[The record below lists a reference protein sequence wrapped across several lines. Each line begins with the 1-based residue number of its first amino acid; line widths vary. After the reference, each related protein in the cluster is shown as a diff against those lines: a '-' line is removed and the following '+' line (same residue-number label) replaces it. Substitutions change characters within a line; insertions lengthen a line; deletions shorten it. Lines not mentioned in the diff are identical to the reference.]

1 MIVPEATDIDI
12 ASERSCRLFGGP
24 AVDELLGD
32 STRNLCNIER
42 GCVARGSS
50 RTRRRANVTLGP
62 NLLHLVLLVCALPC
76 ARYALSEMRHRPLPR
91 GRLAAPALLAMAC
104 ALVFLLFHLGSQ
116 RPPWVFAAAL
126 AGGLA
131 IGALRGF
138 TLQLQVDHMFDKVR
152 LPRARGSFLV
162 ALGLVAAVL
171 LEIGGSF
178 AGPAGLPF
186 RTIAPEIAAA
196 CAGMLTGRA
205 MAIAMRWRGAPHVDL
220 HRL

>member
-1 MIVPEATDIDI
+1 LIVHRATDIDI
-12 ASERSCRLFGGP
+12 ASECSCRLWGP

-32 STRNLCNIER
+32 STRNLCNIECGR
-42 GCVARGSS
+42 VIRGSS
-50 RTRRRANVTLGP
+50 RACRSADVTLGP
-62 NLLHLVLLVCALPC
+62 NVLHLVLLVFALPC
-76 ARYALSEMRHRPLPR
+76 ARYTLSEMRHRPLPR
-91 GRLAAPALLAMAC
+91 GRLAAPALLAMGC
-104 ALVFLLFHLGSQ
+104 ALVFLFIHLGTQ
-116 RPPWVFAAAL
+116 RPPWMFAAAL
-126 AGGLA
+126 AAGLA

-138 TLQLQVDHMFDKVR
+138 TLQLQVDHMFDKIR

-178 AGPAGLPF
+178 AGPNGLPF
-186 RTIAPEIAAA
+186 RLIAPEIAAA

-205 MAIAMRWRGAPHVDL
+205 MAIAMRWRRAPHVDL

>member
-1 MIVPEATDIDI
+1 MFVPA
-12 ASERSCRLFGGP
+12 FGVP

-32 STRNLCNIER
+32 STRNLCHIECGR
-42 GCVARGSS
+42 VTRGSS
-50 RTRRRANVTLGP
+50 RERRRADVTLGP

-76 ARYALSEMRHRPLPR
+76 ARFTLSEMRHRPLPR

-104 ALVFLLFHLGSQ
+104 ALVFLFIYLGSQ
-116 RPPWVFAAAL
+116 QPPWMFAAAL
-126 AGGLA
+126 VAGLA

-171 LEIGGSF
+171 LEVGGSF
-178 AGPAGLPF
+178 AGPNGLAV
-186 RTIAPEIAAA
+186 RLVAPEIAAA

-220 HRL
+220 HRV

>member
-1 MIVPEATDIDI
+1 M
-12 ASERSCRLFGGP
+12 RGP
-24 AVDELLGD
+24 SG
-32 STRNLCNIER
+32 
-42 GCVARGSS
+42 ARHC
-50 RTRRRANVTLGP
+50 ADVTGP

-76 ARYALSEMRHRPLPR
+76 ARYTLSEMRHRPLPR

-178 AGPAGLPF
+178 SGLAGLPF
-186 RTIAPEIAAA
+186 RMIAPEIAAA

>member
-1 MIVPEATDIDI
+1 MFVSA
-12 ASERSCRLFGGP
+12 FGGP
-24 AVDELLGD
+24 AVDELLVVF
-32 STRNLCNIER
+32 TRIPRNIER
-42 GCVARGSS
+42 ERIIRGSS
-50 RTRRRANVTLGP
+50 RARHSADVTLGP

-76 ARYALSEMRHRPLPR
+76 ARYTLSEMRHRPLPR

-104 ALVFLLFHLGSQ
+104 ALVFLLFHLGAQ
-116 RPPWVFAAAL
+116 RPPWIFIAAL

-131 IGALRGF
+131 IGVLRGF
-138 TLQLQVDHMFDKVR
+138 TLQLQVDHMFAKVR

-178 AGPAGLPF
+178 AGSAGLPF
-186 RTIAPEIAAA
+186 RLIAPEIAAA

>member
-1 MIVPEATDIDI
+1 
-12 ASERSCRLFGGP
+12 
-24 AVDELLGD
+24 
-32 STRNLCNIER
+32 
-42 GCVARGSS
+42 
-50 RTRRRANVTLGP
+50 
-62 NLLHLVLLVCALPC
+62 
-76 ARYALSEMRHRPLPR
+76 MRHRPLPR

-162 ALGLVAAVL
+162 ALGLVRPCCSRSAAL
-171 LEIGGSF
+171 LPDQPACPF
-178 AGPAGLPF
+178 ARSRPRLPRPAP
-186 RTIAPEIAAA
+186 A
-196 CAGMLTGRA
+196 C
-205 MAIAMRWRGAPHVDL
+205 
-220 HRL
+220 

>member
-1 MIVPEATDIDI
+1 
-12 ASERSCRLFGGP
+12 
-24 AVDELLGD
+24 
-32 STRNLCNIER
+32 
-42 GCVARGSS
+42 
-50 RTRRRANVTLGP
+50 
-62 NLLHLVLLVCALPC
+62 VLLVFALPC
-76 ARYALSEMRHRPLPR
+76 ARFTLSEMRHRPLPR
-91 GRLAAPALLAMAC
+91 GRLAAPALLAMGC
-104 ALVFLLFHLGSQ
+104 ALVFLFIYLGSQ

-126 AGGLA
+126 AAGLA

-138 TLQLQVDHMFDKVR
+138 TLQLQVDHMFDKIR

-178 AGPAGLPF
+178 AGPNGMPF
-186 RTIAPEIAAA
+186 RLIAPEIAAA

-205 MAIAMRWRGAPHVDL
+205 VAIAMRWRGAPHVDL

>member
-1 MIVPEATDIDI
+1 M
-12 ASERSCRLFGGP
+12 
-24 AVDELLGD
+24 
-32 STRNLCNIER
+32 
-42 GCVARGSS
+42 
-50 RTRRRANVTLGP
+50 TLGP

-186 RTIAPEIAAA
+186 RTDRARDCRGLRRHANRAGDGHCDALAGSAA
-196 CAGMLTGRA
+196 CRPSSPVSRA
-205 MAIAMRWRGAPHVDL
+205 PS
-220 HRL
+220 

>member
-1 MIVPEATDIDI
+1 M
-12 ASERSCRLFGGP
+12 
-24 AVDELLGD
+24 
-32 STRNLCNIER
+32 
-42 GCVARGSS
+42 
-50 RTRRRANVTLGP
+50 RRRADVTVGP
-62 NLLHLVLLVCALPC
+62 NVLRLALLACALPC
-76 ARYALSEMRHRPLPR
+76 ARYTLSEMRHRPLPR

-104 ALVFLLFHLGSQ
+104 ALVFLLFQLGSQ
-116 RPPWVFAAAL
+116 RPPWIFLAAL

-162 ALGLVAAVL
+162 ALALVAAVL
-171 LEIGGSF
+171 LEIGGAF
-178 AGPAGLPF
+178 AGPNGLPF
-186 RTIAPEIAAA
+186 RLIAPDIAAA

-220 HRL
+220 HRF

>member
-1 MIVPEATDIDI
+1 M
-12 ASERSCRLFGGP
+12 
-24 AVDELLGD
+24 
-32 STRNLCNIER
+32 
-42 GCVARGSS
+42 RGSS
-50 RTRRRANVTLGP
+50 RARCRADVTLGP

-76 ARYALSEMRHRPLPR
+76 ARYTLSEMRHRPLPR
-91 GRLAAPALLAMAC
+91 GRLAAPAVLAMGC
-104 ALVFLLFHLGSQ
+104 ALVFLFLYLGSQ
-116 RPPWVFAAAL
+116 RPLWVFAAAL
-126 AGGLA
+126 ATGLA

-162 ALGLVAAVL
+162 AVGLVAAVL

-178 AGPAGLPF
+178 AGPNGLPF
-186 RTIAPEIAAA
+186 RLIAPEIAAA

>member
-1 MIVPEATDIDI
+1 LIVHEATDIDI
-12 ASERSCRLFGGP
+12 ASECSCRLWGP
-24 AVDELLGD
+24 AVYEPLAD
-32 STRNLCNIER
+32 STRNLCNIACGR
-42 GCVARGSS
+42 VLRGSS
-50 RTRRRANVTLGP
+50 RTRRSADVTVGP

-76 ARYALSEMRHRPLPR
+76 ARYTLSEMRHRPLPR
-91 GRLAAPALLAMAC
+91 GRLAAPALLALAC

-116 RPPWVFAAAL
+116 RPAWTFAVAFT
-126 AGGLA
+126 GGLA

-138 TLQLQVDHMFDKVR
+138 TMQLQVDHMFDKVR

-162 ALGLVAAVL
+162 SLGLVAAVM

-178 AGPAGLPF
+178 AGPNGLPF
-186 RTIAPEIAAA
+186 RQIAPEIAVA

>member
-1 MIVPEATDIDI
+1 VPDIDVG
-12 ASERSCRLFGGP
+12 SERSCRLSFWGP
-24 AVDELLGD
+24 AVDEPLND
-32 STRNLCNIER
+32 STCILRSIDCDHVLWDHR
-42 GCVARGSS
+42 V
-50 RTRRRANVTLGP
+50 RRSDDVTVGP
-62 NLLHLVLLVCALPC
+62 NLLHVILLVCALPC
-76 ARYALSEMRHRPLPR
+76 ARYTLSEMRHRPLPR
-91 GRLAAPALLAMAC
+91 GRLAAPALLAVAC

-116 RPPWVFAAAL
+116 RPPWMFAAAL
-126 AGGLA
+126 FAGLA

-162 ALGLVAAVL
+162 SLALLAAVF
-171 LEIGGSF
+171 LEIGGAF
-178 AGPAGLPF
+178 AGPAGQPF
-186 RTIAPEIAAA
+186 RLVAPEIAAA

>member
-1 MIVPEATDIDI
+1 MHGATDIDI
-12 ASERSCRLFGGP
+12 ASELFVPALWGL

-32 STRNLCNIER
+32 STRNLCNIGR
-42 GCVARGSS
+42 WCVARGSPC
-50 RTRRRANVTLGP
+50 TRRSTDVTLGP

-76 ARYALSEMRHRPLPR
+76 ARYTLSEMRHRPLPR

-116 RPPWVFAAAL
+116 RPPWIFAAAL
-126 AGGLA
+126 AAGLA
-131 IGALRGF
+131 IGTLRGF
-138 TLQLQVDHMFDKVR
+138 TLQLQVDHMFDKIR

-162 ALGLVAAVL
+162 ALGLVAAVM
-171 LEIGGSF
+171 LEIGGSL
-178 AGPAGLPF
+178 AGPEGLPF
-186 RTIAPEIAAA
+186 RLIAPEIAAA

>member
-1 MIVPEATDIDI
+1 MTA
-12 ASERSCRLFGGP
+12 
-24 AVDELLGD
+24 
-32 STRNLCNIER
+32 
-42 GCVARGSS
+42 
-50 RTRRRANVTLGP
+50 GP
-62 NLLHLVLLVCALPC
+62 NLLHLVLLACALPC
-76 ARYALSEMRHRPLPR
+76 ARYTLSEMRHRPLPR
-91 GRLAAPALLAMAC
+91 GRLAAPALLAVAC
-104 ALVFLLFHLGSQ
+104 ALVFLLFHLGSH
-116 RPPWVFAAAL
+116 RPPWLFAAAL
-126 AGGLA
+126 AAGLA

-162 ALGLVAAVL
+162 ALGLVAAVM

-178 AGPAGLPF
+178 AGPNGLPF
-186 RTIAPEIAAA
+186 RLIAPESAAA